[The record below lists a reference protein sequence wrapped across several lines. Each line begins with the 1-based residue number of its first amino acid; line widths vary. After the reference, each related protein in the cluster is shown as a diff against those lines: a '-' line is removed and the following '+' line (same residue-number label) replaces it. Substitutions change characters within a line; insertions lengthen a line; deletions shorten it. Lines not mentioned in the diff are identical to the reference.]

1 VEGVTTFEK
10 RSDRIVLE
18 ANTDYWNHDR
28 FPRVQRIVFDNTLSP
43 KEALERV
50 KTGEGHVDLVNELR
64 PLETLRVAESPFAKV
79 VKQRGSL
86 RTVFGHFNMRQAGGL
101 WREVRLRQA
110 VNYAINREDLISYA
124 TKGNGVIIPALLPE
138 RAFGYDP
145 DLAPY
150 PFDPGKAQQLW
161 REAGYPPGRPLL
173 LIATEDLEVQATVV
187 SKMLEQVGLTVEL
200 QMLDAATYSAK
211 TTLDHLDQPPEQQA
225 WDIALRSSVDVTNA
239 TATYFYSVFALD
251 GANDW
256 VGEAPELRQL
266 YEQVASAADGEQQQ
280 RLIRQMERHTHD
292 QAYFLFLYN
301 PIGLYA
307 VNKAVEFVPHVP
319 TLLDFTET
327 SVTEQHW
334 SVRKQGAAVQK

>member
-1 VEGVTTFEK
+1 MRYE
-10 RSDRIVLE
+10 RIVLE
-18 ANTDYWNHDR
+18 ANTDYWNHEQ

-79 VKQRGSL
+79 VKRRGSL
-86 RTVFGHFNMRQAGGL
+86 VTVFGQLNMRQTGGL

-110 VNYAINREDLISYA
+110 LNYAINREDLIRYA
-124 TKGNGVIIPALLPE
+124 TKGNGVIIPALIPE

-150 PFDPGKAQQLW
+150 PFDPSKAQQLL
-161 REAGYPPGRPLL
+161 REAGYPPGRPLI
-173 LIATEDLEVQATVV
+173 LIAMEDLEVQATVV
-187 SKMLEQVGLTVEL
+187 SKMLEQVGLTVQL
-200 QMLDAATYSAK
+200 QMLDAATYTAK
-211 TTLDHLDQPPEQQA
+211 TNRGRLDQPPEQQP
-225 WDIALRSSVDVTNA
+225 WDIALWSTVDTTGA
-239 TATYFYSVFALD
+239 TALNLYSIFALD

-266 YEQVASAADGEQQQ
+266 YEQAASAVDGEQQQ

-301 PIGLYA
+301 PIALYA
-307 VNKAVEFVPHVP
+307 VHKAVEFVPHMP
-319 TLLDFTET
+319 TLLGLTEI

-334 SVRKQGAAVQK
+334 SVRKQGASVQE

>member
-10 RSDRIVLE
+10 RSERIVLE
-18 ANTDYWNHDR
+18 ANTDYWDHAR
-28 FPRVQRIVFDNTLSP
+28 FPRVQRIIFDNTLP
-43 KEALERV
+43 QKEALELV
-50 KTGEGHVDLVNELR
+50 KTGEGRVDLVNELR

-101 WREVRLRQA
+101 WRQVQLRQA
-110 VNYAINREDLISYA
+110 VNYAINREDLIRYA

-138 RAFGYDP
+138 RAFGHDP

-150 PFDPGKAQQLW
+150 PFDPGKAQQLL
-161 REAGYPPGRPLL
+161 REAGYPPGRPLV

-187 SKMLEQVGLTVEL
+187 GKMLEQVGLRVEL
-200 QMLDAATYSAK
+200 QMLDAATYTAK
-211 TTLDHLDQPPEQQA
+211 TNLGRLDQPPEQQA
-225 WDIALRSSVDVTNA
+225 WDIALRSIVDTTGA
-239 TATYFYSVFALD
+239 SASYFYGIFALD

-256 VGEAPELRQL
+256 IGEALELRQF
-266 YEQVASAADGEQQQ
+266 YEQVASAVGEQQQ

-307 VNKAVEFVPHVP
+307 VNKAVEFVPHMA
-319 TLLDFTET
+319 TLLGLTEVA
-327 SVTEQHW
+327 VTEQHW
-334 SVRKQGAAVQK
+334 SVRQQGAAVQE